1 MNTAVLE
8 FDRPSSWIPAFAGTT
23 AAGLRLFPQRPGGID
38 LATFPSHNLP
48 MTLDLDRRLLL
59 KAGTLGLGALAMPAV
74 AQIASRVGFT
84 HGVASGEPRQRS
96 VMLWTRH
103 VPVRG
108 DVSRLGWQVAEAGNP
123 RRIVAEG
130 TILATAERDW
140 CVKVVAQGLKPGR
153 SYAYRFLNLD
163 GAAAA
168 SGRTRTLPEGRT
180 PRFTL
185 GLFSCAN
192 LAFGHFNAYAH
203 AAGRPDL
210 DLLVHL
216 GDYFYE
222 YQVGKYPSP
231 RDALPGRILDPAGEA
246 VALADYRLRL
256 AAYRADPDLQ
266 RLHAS
271 APMVMMWDDHE
282 TANDA
287 WSGGAENHDP
297 AREGPWEARKA
308 AARRASRE
316 WLPVSDNSWESY
328 EIGDLATLFRP
339 ETRLTARSRPLQF
352 GEAMR
357 RGEDLKASLM
367 RFRDGAWRD
376 PERTM
381 LGGEQESW
389 LAGAFKRSTG
399 QGTRW
404 QLLAQQTIM
413 GSFALPPEARA
424 WLRAD
429 APEEVKRVTAV
440 GAAAAEVGLPLNL
453 DAWDGYPAARD
464 RLLRSALDADA
475 NLVVLSGDSHNGW
488 AFDLDL
494 AGTAAG
500 AEFAGPS
507 VTSPGLEAYT
517 PGIAPAE
524 VERALRAR
532 NPALKWAEL
541 QRRGYMTLTL
551 TRERAT
557 GEWLSLDT
565 VRTRSTRL
573 ASRHAMSVPRGAN
586 RFA

>member
-1 MNTAVLE
+1 
-8 FDRPSSWIPAFAGTT
+8 
-23 AAGLRLFPQRPGGID
+23 
-38 LATFPSHNLP
+38 
-48 MTLDLDRRLLL
+48 
-59 KAGTLGLGALAMPAV
+59 
-74 AQIASRVGFT
+74 
-84 HGVASGEPRQRS
+84 
-96 VMLWTRH
+96 MLWTRYAGGGRIH
-103 VPVRG
+103 WQL
-108 DVSRLGWQVAEAGNP
+108 SRTPGF

-130 TILATAERDW
+130 DALAEGEHDY
-140 CVKVVAQGLKPGR
+140 CVKPVATGLRPGED
-153 SYAYRFLNLD
+153 YFYRFRD
-163 GAAAA
+163 GRGGISAV
-168 SGRTRTLPEGRT
+168 GRTRTLPEGRT

-185 GLFSCAN
+185 GIFSCAN
-192 LAFGHFNAYAH
+192 LAFGYFNAYAH
-203 AAGRPDL
+203 AAARRDL

-222 YQVGKYPSP
+222 FERGKYPSA
-231 RDALPGRILDPAGEA
+231 REALAGRVLQPAGEA
-246 VALADYRLRL
+246 VALADYRLRH

-282 TANDA
+282 SANDS

-297 AREGPWEARKA
+297 AKEGPWEARTA
-308 AARRASRE
+308 AAKRAYRE
-316 WLPVSDNSWESY
+316 WLPVSENVWDSY

-339 ETRLTARSRPLQF
+339 ETRLTARSRPP
-352 GEAMR
+352 EYAEHVR
-357 RGEDLKASLM
+357 KGEDLKASLM

-381 LGGEQESW
+381 MGSEQEAW
-389 LAGAFKRSTG
+389 LAGAFKRSAA

-404 QLLAQQTIM
+404 QLLAQQTVM
-413 GSFALPPEARA
+413 GALALPVEARA

-429 APEEVKRVTAV
+429 APAEVKRVTSI
-440 GAAAAEVGLPLNL
+440 GAAASEVGLPLNL

-464 RLLRSALDADA
+464 RLLRAALDSDS
-475 NLVVLSGDSHNGW
+475 NLLVLSGDSHNGW

-494 AGTAAG
+494 GGTPAGT
-500 AEFAGPS
+500 EFAGQS
-507 VTSPGLEAYT
+507 VTSPGLEAYVS
-517 PGIAPAE
+517 GVAPAE

-532 NPALKWAEL
+532 NPKLKWADV

-565 VRTRSTRL
+565 VRARSTRL
-573 ASRHAMSVPRGAN
+573 AARHSMNVARGAN

>member
-1 MNTAVLE
+1 
-8 FDRPSSWIPAFAGTT
+8 
-23 AAGLRLFPQRPGGID
+23 
-38 LATFPSHNLP
+38 

-59 KAGTLGLGALAMPAV
+59 KAGTLGLGALAVPGM

-96 VMLWTRH
+96 VMLWTRN
-103 VPVRG
+103 VPIRG
-108 DVSRLGWQVAEAGNP
+108 DSSRLGWEVREAGNP
-123 RRIVAEG
+123 GRVVAEG
-130 TILATAERDW
+130 TVLATAERDW
-140 CVKVVAQGLKPGR
+140 CVKVVAGDLKPGR
-153 SYAYRFLNLD
+153 AYSYRFLNLD

-168 SGRTRTLPEGRT
+168 AGRTRTLPEGRT
-180 PRFTL
+180 RSFKL
-185 GLFSCAN
+185 GIFSCAN

-203 AAGRPDL
+203 AAGRRDL

-222 YQVGKYPSP
+222 YERGKYPAP
-231 RDALPGRILDPAGEA
+231 RQALAGRILEPAGEA
-246 VALADYRLRL
+246 IALADYRLRL

-282 TANDA
+282 TANDSWA
-287 WSGGAENHDP
+287 GGAENHDP
-297 AREGPWEARKA
+297 AKEGSWVERKHA
-308 AARRASRE
+308 AQRAYRE
-316 WLPVSDNSWESY
+316 WLPVSDNAWESY

-339 ETRLTARSRPLQF
+339 ETRLTARSRPLEYA
-352 GEAMR
+352 EALR

-376 PERTM
+376 PKRTM
-381 LGGEQESW
+381 MGFGQEAR
-389 LAGAFKRSTG
+389 LAGGLKQSAG
-399 QGTRW
+399 QGVRW
-404 QLLAQQTIM
+404 QILAQQTIM
-413 GSFALPPEARA
+413 GSWALPPEARA

-440 GAAAAEVGLPLNL
+440 GTAAAEVGLPLNL

-494 AGTAAG
+494 AGTPAG
-500 AEFAGPS
+500 AEFAGMS
-507 VTSPGLEAYT
+507 VTSPGLEAYS
-517 PGIAPAE
+517 PGIDPAE
-524 VERALRAR
+524 VSRALRAR
-532 NPALKWAEL
+532 NPALKWADL

-557 GEWLSLDT
+557 GEWLSLET

-573 ASRHAMSVPRGAN
+573 ASSHAMSVARGAN

>member
-1 MNTAVLE
+1 
-8 FDRPSSWIPAFAGTT
+8 
-23 AAGLRLFPQRPGGID
+23 
-38 LATFPSHNLP
+38 

-59 KAGTLGLGALAMPAV
+59 KAGTLGLGALAAPGA

-96 VMLWTRH
+96 VMLWSRH
-103 VPVRG
+103 VPIRG
-108 DVSRLGWQVAEAGNP
+108 DSSRLGWEVTEPGKRRVVAGGP
-123 RRIVAEG
+123 V
-130 TILATAERDW
+130 LATAGSDW
-140 CVKVVAQGLKPGR
+140 CVKVVAEGLEPGR
-153 SYAYRFLNLD
+153 WYDYRFLNLD

-168 SGRTRTLPEGRT
+168 TGRTRTLPEGRT

-185 GLFSCAN
+185 GIFSCAN

-203 AAGRPDL
+203 AAERRDL

-216 GDYFYE
+216 GDYYYE
-222 YQVGKYPSP
+222 YHSGKYPSA
-231 RDALPGRILDPAGEA
+231 REAVAGRLLDPVHEA

-256 AAYRADPDLQ
+256 AAYRSDPDLR
-266 RLHAS
+266 RLPAS
-271 APMVMMWDDHE
+271 APMVMLWDYHE
-282 TANDA
+282 TANDS

-297 AREGPWEARKA
+297 AKEGPWSARKA
-308 AARRASRE
+308 AARRAYRE
-316 WLPVSDNSWESY
+316 WLPVSDNDWESY

-352 GEAMR
+352 GEALR
-357 RGEDLKASLM
+357 RGEDLKASLA
-367 RFRDGAWRD
+367 RFRDGPWRD

-389 LAGAFKRSTG
+389 LAGALKRSTG

-413 GSFALPPEARA
+413 GSFALPLEART
-424 WLRAD
+424 WLRSD
-429 APEEVKRVTAV
+429 SPEEVKSVTAI
-440 GAAAAEVGLPLNL
+440 GAAASEVGLPLNL

-464 RLLRSALDADA
+464 RLLRSALDADS

-494 AGTAAG
+494 AGTPAG
-500 AEFAGPS
+500 AEFAGMS

-517 PGIAPAE
+517 PGVAPAE
-524 VERALRAR
+524 VARALRAR

-565 VRTRSTRL
+565 VRTRSTKL
-573 ASRHAMSVPRGAN
+573 AARHSMSVARGAN

>member
-1 MNTAVLE
+1 MKL
-8 FDRPSSWIPAFAGTT
+8 PKPPIP
-23 AAGLRLFPQRPGGID
+23 R
-38 LATFPSHNLP
+38 HNP
-48 MTLDLDRRLLL
+48 PKTLDLDRRLLL
-59 KAGTLGLGALAMPAV
+59 KAGTLGLGALAMPGL

-103 VPVRG
+103 VPIRG
-108 DVSRLGWQVAEAGNP
+108 DSSRLGWEVTEPGN
-123 RRIVAEG
+123 RRVVAEG
-130 TILATAERDW
+130 TVLATPDHDW
-140 CVKVVAQGLKPGR
+140 CVKVTATGLKPGR
-153 SYAYRFLNLD
+153 QYDYRFLNLD

-168 SGRTRTLPEGRT
+168 TGRTRTLPEGRT
-180 PRFTL
+180 SSFTL
-185 GLFSCAN
+185 GIFSCAN

-203 AAGRPDL
+203 AAERRDL

-222 YQVGKYPSP
+222 YQIGKYPSA
-231 RDALPGRILDPAGEA
+231 REALPGRILDPAGEA
-246 VALADYRLRL
+246 VALADYRLRH
-256 AAYRADPDLQ
+256 AAYRSDPDLQ

-282 TANDA
+282 SANDA

-297 AREGPWEARKA
+297 AKEGPWSVRKA
-308 AARRASRE
+308 AAQRAYRE

-339 ETRLTARSRPLQF
+339 ETRLTARTRPLEY
-352 GEAMR
+352 GEALR
-357 RGEDLKASLM
+357 RGEDLKASLV

-376 PERTM
+376 PKRTM
-381 LGGEQESW
+381 LGSEQEAW
-389 LAGAFKRSTG
+389 LAGAFKRSAG

-404 QLLAQQTIM
+404 QLLAQQTVM
-413 GSFALPPEARA
+413 GSWALPAEARA

-429 APEEVKRVTAV
+429 APAEVKQVTAI
-440 GAAAAEVGLPLNL
+440 GTAASEVGLPLNL

-464 RLLRSALDADA
+464 RLLRSALDSDS
-475 NLVVLSGDSHNGW
+475 NLLVLSGDSHNGW

-494 AGTAAG
+494 AGTPAG
-500 AEFAGPS
+500 AEFAGMS
-507 VTSPGLEAYT
+507 VTSPGLEAYA
-517 PGIAPAE
+517 PGVPSDR
-524 VERALRAR
+524 VVRALRAR
-532 NPALKWAEL
+532 NPALKWADV
-541 QRRGYMTLTL
+541 QRRGYMALTL

-565 VRTRSTRL
+565 VRSRSTKL
-573 ASRHAMSVPRGAN
+573 AARHSMSVARGSN